1 MAESPNL
8 QWRLRLLG
16 RGELTTQERPAK
28 FRSAKVLE
36 LIAFL
41 ATQPDRRAPRSQ
53 VADALYGE
61 SVRARENLRQTLLY
75 LSQAAPELVEA
86 DRNDLRLLELDSD
99 VSQFL
104 DGDNE
109 AYGGPFL
116 PDCESDWALAVRAD
130 LEELFVA
137 RLLEEGNHLLH
148 ADPAR
153 AAALAKQAIKSDPFL
168 DQARRLRWHALER
181 LGEQTQLAAEQAEY
195 KEFIRREVGIE
206 IGPFRL
212 DPFDHV
218 DRSLTPAE
226 KLTKAVGL
234 APLAFENGRLLATT
248 EDLIEKLEKVPSD
261 HPAASAAWIEVARI
275 QYELGDTASAVDS
288 LDRAS
293 RMTLSAEQDL
303 EVASLRARAL
313 ARQGEHERSE
323 HEARR
328 AERSIR
334 PEIVAEGKLLRAY
347 LAWASGDY
355 GKGVEL
361 AEHAV
366 REGEKSGSDKVRV
379 RGLRS
384 KANSLFRKGE
394 VEESVRFLNE
404 AIEIAESIGRKDL
417 EAACR
422 SDVGRILESQ
432 GDLVGAASIY
442 RTTISLLENSDFRI
456 PFAQAVT
463 YQGDLELR
471 LGHPAE
477 SRRLHAIGLGTR
489 RIIGDL
495 IGLATSYRG
504 LGKADVALGEFQS
517 AVESLRV
524 SLRLFRRFDESGSL
538 ASARV
543 PLAMALAALGE
554 REAALKH
561 ARQAAIELE
570 SLSDEEILIRYNDE
584 NLEATTVKR
593 LIASLE

>member
-16 RGELTTQERPAK
+16 RGELTTEERPAK

-86 DRNDLRLLELDSD
+86 DRNDLRLLELESD

-109 AYGGPFL
+109 AYSGPFL
-116 PDCESDWALAVRAD
+116 PDCESDWALAIRAD

-195 KEFIRREVGIE
+195 KDFIRREVGIE

-212 DPFDHV
+212 ESLENAE
-218 DRSLTPAE
+218 RSLTPAE
-226 KLTKAVGL
+226 RLQKAIGL
-234 APLAFENGRLLATT
+234 APLAFETGRLHATA
-248 EDLIEKLEKVPSD
+248 EDLIEKLEQAPDD
-261 HPAASAAWIEVARI
+261 HPFASAAWIEVARI
-275 QYELGDTASAVDS
+275 QYELGDTASATDS
-288 LDRAS
+288 LDRAQRTS
-293 RMTLSAEQDL
+293 LSPDQDL
-303 EVASLRARAL
+303 EVSSIRARAL

-328 AERSIR
+328 ADRSVR
-334 PEIVAEGKLLRAY
+334 AEVRAEGKLLRAY
-347 LAWASGDY
+347 LAWASGEY
-355 GKGVEL
+355 AKGIEF
-361 AEHAV
+361 AEQAL
-366 REGEKSGSDKVRV
+366 REGVAAGSDKVRV
-379 RGLRS
+379 RALRS
-384 KANSLFRKGE
+384 KGNSLFRAGD
-394 VEESVRFLNE
+394 VDGSLRVLTE
-404 AIEIAESIGRKDL
+404 AIAIAEAIGRNDL

-422 SDVGRILESQ
+422 SDVGRILEAQ
-432 GDLVGAASIY
+432 GDLVEAAKIY
-442 RTTISLLENSDFRI
+442 RTTIGLLENSDFRI

-471 LGHPAE
+471 LGNPQE

-504 LGKADVALGEFQS
+504 LGKAEVAMNDYRS
-517 AVESLRV
+517 AIDHLRV
-524 SLRLFRRFDESGSL
+524 SLRLFRRFGESGSL
-538 ASARV
+538 ASARL
-543 PLAMALAALGE
+543 PLAMALAAMGE
-554 REAALKH
+554 RESALKH
-561 ARQAAIELE
+561 VQQASTELAG
-570 SLSDEEILIRYNDE
+570 LGDEEILVRYNDE
-584 NLEATTVKR
+584 SLLPAAIAALTAR
-593 LIASLE
+593 LS